1 MCKFANVLKS
11 LGVKKGDRVCMYMQM
26 IPELPI
32 AMLACA
38 RIGAIHSVVFGAF
51 SEDSLR
57 DRIQDSE
64 CKIVITQDTALRGN
78 KNDIEMKTK
87 ADTAVAAVP
96 EHQERSWS

>member
-1 MCKFANVLKS
+1 
-11 LGVKKGDRVCMYMQM
+11 MYMQM

-64 CKIVITQDTALRGN
+64 CKILITQDTALRGN

-87 ADTAVAAVP
+87 ADTAVAQCP
-96 EHQERSWS
+96 SIKKWSS

>member
-1 MCKFANVLKS
+1 
-11 LGVKKGDRVCMYMQM
+11 MQM
-26 IPELPI
+26 IPQLPV

-64 CKIVITQDTALRGN
+64 CKILITQDTALRGK
-78 KNDIEMKTK
+78 KNDIGMKTK
-87 ADTAVAAVP
+87 ADKAVAECPSIKSVVVVQA
-96 EHQERSWS
+96 HGNRSPDDRTVATTGGTS